1 MKTIIGTIIKKALI
15 KEPFLFFYKNYVI
28 IYIVKIKE
36 IKKMMKKGEYPY
48 PMLLLELL
56 PENKEV
62 FEKTLKH
69 LHNRGWTF
77 GKGGPISKYTPCKD
91 DDRVYIYD
99 DKTIRI
105 GNLVSTRFCK
115 PKLTIQVNEEKVDES
130 LAGGFEWIKEIEKSV
145 LKGVYMYGKASF

>member
-1 MKTIIGTIIKKALI
+1 
-15 KEPFLFFYKNYVI
+15 
-28 IYIVKIKE
+28 
-36 IKKMMKKGEYPY
+36 MMKKGEYPY

-115 PKLTIQVNEEKVDES
+115 PKLTIQVNEEKIIEGF
-130 LAGGFEWIKEIEKSV
+130 AGPEYEKWIKEFAKEVEKGI
-145 LKGVYMYGKASF
+145 LEGVYGKASF